1 MNQDM
6 ERFMNL
12 KTHPER
18 LTAEEAAWLLG
29 FSAHEIRIL
38 VSKGLLKPLGHPA
51 PNGPKHFL
59 MATLDDLKRDEKW
72 HHKAA
77 AAIQEYWRYKN
88 ERKQGEPHSRPA
100 SRLAAYSRADDEAR

>member
-12 KTHPER
+12 KMLPER
-18 LTAEEAAWLLG
+18 LAAEETAWVLG
-29 FSAHEIRIL
+29 FSVHEIRIL

-59 MATLDDLKRDEKW
+59 TATVEDLKRDEKW

-77 AAIQEYWRYKN
+77 DAIQEYWRYKN
-88 ERKQGEPHSRPA
+88 GRKQDSPERRP
-100 SRLAAYSRADDEAR
+100 SGRLQYRVADSEY